1 MRTTAILPAAV
12 LLVLTGCA
20 TAPQDTTPASV
31 VNVLTFDNAMT
42 GKRDAIQTNAP
53 VDTLANSSASIGLG
67 QIKQCAAGG
76 TGCEWGILKAKRS
89 FGKVTRVPGGV
100 SMEVDVTV
108 DVNRSHKAEGTDR
121 IAMAIP
127 AHVKA
132 LQATQSQK
140 RTMVLE
146 YGKVHRM
153 DFKYGVG
160 FEMCAVRL
168 DAKREPLDKCA
179 TTVPAAVED

>member
-12 LLVLTGCA
+12 LLALAGCA
-20 TAPQDTTPASV
+20 TAPQDTTPASIV
-31 VNVLTFDNAMT
+31 SVLTFDNAMT

-53 VDTLANSSASIGLG
+53 VATLANSTASIGLG
-67 QIKQCAAGG
+67 QVKQCAAGG
-76 TGCEWGILKAKRS
+76 NACEWGLVKARRS
-89 FGKVTRVPGGV
+89 FGKVTRVPSGV
-100 SMEVDVTV
+100 SVDVDVLV
-108 DVNRSHKAEGTDR
+108 DVNRSHKTEGTDR

-127 AHVKA
+127 SHVKA

-153 DFKYGVG
+153 DFKYGIG

-168 DAKREPLDKCA
+168 DARMEPVDKCS
-179 TTVPAAVED
+179 TTLPAAVED